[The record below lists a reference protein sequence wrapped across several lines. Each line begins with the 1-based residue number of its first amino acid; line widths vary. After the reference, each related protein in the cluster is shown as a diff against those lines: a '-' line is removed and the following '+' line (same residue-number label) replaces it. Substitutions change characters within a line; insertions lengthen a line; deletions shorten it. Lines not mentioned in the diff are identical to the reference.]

1 MNLTCGIQDA
11 DGFVRVRPPVS
22 VVAGALEVDPSGI
35 GGNYPSGPKLPLVIG
50 IRDEDSSWPRLL
62 PRQAGIGCEHPCGL
76 KCPVRV

>member
-1 MNLTCGIQDA
+1 MNLTCGIQDS

-22 VVAGALEVDPSGI
+22 VEAGALEVDPGGI
-35 GGNYPSGPKLPLVIG
+35 GGNYPSWPELPLVIG